1 MSIKLIKY
9 IVGSLFLAIILYNS
23 VYFRSLEEV
32 TADTSSRKFNPTAYA
47 ANFWENDLM
56 PNLHRAVE
64 INYLIDMLLKDKEVA
79 FDTYSNALGIGNI
92 RYFMVR
98 GQGRI
103 ASVAPYDV
111 TLLVGNEANPK
122 KLSVALEYIF
132 GNAVRDASGLIDVND
147 FSNTMDFNNISDEIN
162 KIIKERVVPPFKT
175 NVAEGELVEFVGALE
190 LNRGNVNLDLIEM
203 IPVKLAIKE
212 NQ

>member
-1 MSIKLIKY
+1 
-9 IVGSLFLAIILYNS
+9 
-23 VYFRSLEEV
+23 
-32 TADTSSRKFNPTAYA
+32 
-47 ANFWENDLM
+47 
-56 PNLHRAVE
+56 
-64 INYLIDMLLKDKEVA
+64 
-79 FDTYSNALGIGNI
+79 
-92 RYFMVR
+92 
-98 GQGRI
+98 
-103 ASVAPYDV
+103 
-111 TLLVGNEANPK
+111 
-122 KLSVALEYIF
+122 LSVALEYIF

>member
-92 RYFMVR
+92 RYFMVK

-103 ASVAPYDV
+103 ASVDPYDV